1 MKNVPEAIINA
12 ATAMLTPY
20 YPELSASRLAEA
32 LKHPEP
38 VRTAPTI
45 RKPLTRFEAAEIL
58 QVSIATVNRYMKAGT
73 LRAYKI
79 SKRLVR
85 IDPAS
90 VEALLQMQ
98 TSAPAEE
105 NIVETA

>member
-1 MKNVPEAIINA
+1 MTKKDVPEAIINA
-12 ATAMLTPY
+12 VTAMLTPY
-20 YPELSASRLAEA
+20 YPELSATGLVEA
-32 LKHPEP
+32 LKHREP
-38 VRTAPTI
+38 TNTAPTI

-58 QVSIATVNRYMKAGT
+58 KVSINSVNRYVKAGT

-90 VEALLQMQ
+90 VEALLQ
-98 TSAPAEE
+98 
-105 NIVETA
+105 NINVEG